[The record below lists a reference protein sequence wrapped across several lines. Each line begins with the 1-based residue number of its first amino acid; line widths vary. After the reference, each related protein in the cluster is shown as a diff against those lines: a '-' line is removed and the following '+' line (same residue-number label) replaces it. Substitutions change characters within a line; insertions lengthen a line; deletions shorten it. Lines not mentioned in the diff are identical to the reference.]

1 MRGVAKIPAVDGK
14 ETSFPDSEKQVQ
26 LRMRTTKTG
35 PASRAPLLVLHM
47 HLAPRQVCPSAGGYC
62 LGNRDGVARVLD
74 ILGDYFAPEAA
85 DAIHQQVT
93 RFTQYRRANQSIR
106 EFTVEINFSRREVG
120 SKMEMGAGFPEQFA
134 PIMPMNNAGLY
145 RRGG

>member
-1 MRGVAKIPAVDGK
+1 MRA
-14 ETSFPDSEKQVQ
+14 
-26 LRMRTTKTG
+26 TKTDAANR
-35 PASRAPLLVLHM
+35 ASLLVLHM
-47 HLAPRQVCPSAGGYC
+47 HSAPRQVCLSAGGSY
-62 LGNRDGVARVLD
+62 LDNRHRVARILE

-85 DAIHQQVT
+85 GAIHQQVT

-145 RRGG
+145 RRGGSLVMASSRNSPKFEEVEANTRR